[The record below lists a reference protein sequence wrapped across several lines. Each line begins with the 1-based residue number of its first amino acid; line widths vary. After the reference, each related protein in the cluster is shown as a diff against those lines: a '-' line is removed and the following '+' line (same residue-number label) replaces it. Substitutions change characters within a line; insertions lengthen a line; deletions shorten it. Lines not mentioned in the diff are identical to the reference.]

1 MLMHCCLCKNSI
13 FYPTIGNYKC
23 AKTGDWVSDV
33 CNDFKPRK
41 ENEEMPISE
50 DKENDIYDT

>member
-1 MLMHCCLCKNSI
+1 MSMLMHCCLCKNSI

-23 AKTGDWVSDV
+23 AKTGDLITDV
-33 CNDFKPRK
+33 CSDFKPRK

-50 DKENDIYDT
+50 DKED

>member
-1 MLMHCCLCKNSI
+1 MLMACCLCKNSI
-13 FYPTIGNYKC
+13 FYPTVGNYKC

-50 DKENDIYDT
+50 NKEDRYL